1 MCLKHPDVIAE
12 IEKLQL
18 PPGVTVCTDPWVY
31 GTDSESETRRLTQ
44 FYMYLVDNNPECNHY
59 SLPLKISP
67 VFDTTTKAL
76 IRIDYLPSG
85 ADEKTTE
92 TAPWK
97 PIKAVEFAPELLT
110 EPMREDVKPYIV
122 QQPDGASF
130 TIEDEN
136 VVRWQKW
143 RFRVRSTYREG
154 IVLQNVTYDGRN
166 VIYRMAINEMTVPY
180 GGKLLTSW
188 ACFLGVPD

>member
-67 VFDTTTKAL
+67 VFDTTTKTL

-92 TAPWK
+92 TTPWK
-97 PIKAVEFAPELLT
+97 PTKAVEFAPELLT
-110 EPMREDVKPYIV
+110 EPRREDVKPYIV

-188 ACFLGVPD
+188 ACFLEVPD